1 MFSLRHLPRFFF
13 RRIQED
19 ELYDLEGQPRSL
31 PTIAG
36 FCSVWQRKG
45 RFSTAIILITL
56 LAVLATFSLASRIF
70 LLCPPHI
77 TSLPSLPQASSE
89 PYLLPQPELQASIPL
104 SATSSTRWAPAVLT
118 TCGPATQRYYA
129 PCIAE
134 RTRGAVKGEELIYP
148 DFQLREPIF
157 APSRL
162 QNDRSQWH
170 AFAEGI
176 RERAARC
183 SDEWYC
189 YRGQHGQ
196 NIVRDLQ
203 PTTLSRSSASHC
215 RNRFFPMRPT
225 LGAHLLTRG
234 VMKLA

>member
-1 MFSLRHLPRFFF
+1 MPSLRHLPRIFF
-13 RRIQED
+13 RRIPED

-36 FCSVWQRKG
+36 FRSAWQRKSK
-45 RFSTAIILITL
+45 FSMAIVLVIL
-56 LAVLATFSLASRIF
+56 LALLTTLSLASRIF

-77 TSLPSLPQASSE
+77 ASLPSRPSST
-89 PYLLPQPELQASIPL
+89 PYLLPQSGLQVSLPL
-104 SATSSTRWAPAVLT
+104 SATTSTRWTPAVLT
-118 TCGPATQRYYA
+118 TCEPTTQRYYA

-134 RTRGAVKGEELIYP
+134 RTRGAVKGEELVYP

-170 AFAEGI
+170 AFTEGI

-196 NIVRDLQ
+196 NIVRGLRFIA
-203 PTTLSRSSASHC
+203 LSRSSA
-215 RNRFFPMRPT
+215 
-225 LGAHLLTRG
+225 
-234 VMKLA
+234 